1 MRVLLVDKE
10 ADLLPALQETL
21 LSIGG
26 LELYCAPDG
35 PTALQHATLL
45 NGVDVLL
52 TEVFLPG
59 VDGVA
64 LRDALQPLKPS
75 MKTVFL
81 TRHDLGSH
89 AEALRGHQILQVPV
103 DPELVLAALLAPRAP
118 TPIAPLSITPP
129 LRTAPPAPALELTA
143 SQSPQSTSDSHQ
155 LLQEASSRPA
165 EPQNLPAQ
173 APPAQPPPHPEAPRP
188 TAPEIAPLVLEK
200 SPQQKPNNLPPKPF
214 KPKAPKAATLKTGAL
229 LGPYQLLRTEPDS
242 SWGPCFAAVHTT
254 LGRTVHLV
262 ILAAEKLTSSALK
275 TAFLEEASAKAR
287 AQHPS
292 LLTVYEAGELDGY
305 LFCAIE
311 RLEANALQSLLQR
324 GASLPF
330 ATLQLIAWTVAEGL
344 QYFVHGQLSHAPLSS
359 ADILLGPDGN
369 PRLQNLATE
378 GSLTS
383 GSTSNTADDIATL
396 GNALHSLLPLDAP
409 ENFRRFLE
417 RTSSTHPRCI
427 SNWDQ
432 FLDQLAELDHA
443 ADSQNQPISVD
454 GMVREAIVSRSLLPT
469 YALGGLGVVLA
480 LGLSAAVAWHF
491 LRPEPQVPRQI
502 QIPSGQYLVGSGR
515 KATLTS
521 FTIDATEISN
531 RHYARFVDWLR
542 LHPKEAGRYDHPEQP
557 PHQNHVPEGW
567 TQQFPE
573 KIHPDARKQNPD
585 WDLPVAKVSWWDA
598 FAFANWAG
606 RALPSEEEWEAAGRG
621 PRGFLFPWGD
631 EPEPERAQVKQ
642 TDAKPGQSNAP
653 IAVHALKDASAFGV
667 LGLCGNVSEW
677 TATKPDAKTAVAKGN
692 HFDSPLLS
700 LDARTAISTETH
712 SPRLGFRTVSR
723 KATP

>member
-21 LSIGG
+21 LSIEG

-64 LRDALQPLKPS
+64 LRDAVQPLKPS
-75 MKTVFL
+75 MRTVFL
-81 TRHDLGSH
+81 TRHDLGAH
-89 AEALRGHQILQVPV
+89 VEALRGHQLLQVPV
-103 DPELVLAALLAPRAP
+103 DPELVLAALLAPQAP
-118 TPIAPLSITPP
+118 TPVAPTFFALPVRTTP
-129 LRTAPPAPALELTA
+129 TVTEAP
-143 SQSPQSTSDSHQ
+143 SPPKPQ
-155 LLQEASSRPA
+155 LH
-165 EPQNLPAQ
+165 PQ
-173 APPAQPPPHPEAPRP
+173 EAPRHSV
-188 TAPEIAPLVLEK
+188 APEDIPTQSDRSTQPPSQDTPRQAAETIPLVLEK
-200 SPQQKPNNLPPKPF
+200 SAPRTPANLPSKPF
-214 KPKAPKAATLKTGAL
+214 KPKTPQPGTLQVGAL
-229 LGPYQLLRTEPDS
+229 LGPYQLLRREPDT

-262 ILAAEKLTSSALK
+262 ILAQENLANSALK
-275 TAFLEEASAKAR
+275 GAFLADASAKAR
-287 AQHPS
+287 AQHPA

-305 LFCAIE
+305 LFYAIE
-311 RLEANALQSLLQR
+311 RLEANALQNLLQK

-330 ATLQLIAWTVAEGL
+330 ATLKLTARTVAEGL
-344 QYFVHGQLSHAPLSS
+344 QYFVHEQISHPPLSN
-359 ADILLGPDGN
+359 ANILLGSDEN
-369 PRLQNLATE
+369 PRLQNIATE
-378 GSLTS
+378 GSEAT
-383 GSTSNTADDIATL
+383 GDKSNPADDIATL
-396 GNALHSLLPLDAP
+396 GNALHALLPLEAP

-417 RTSSTHPRCI
+417 RTTSTHPRCI
-427 SNWDQ
+427 SSWDE
-432 FLDQLAELDHA
+432 FLGQLAALNQNA
-443 ADSQNQPISVD
+443 GSLNRVANADSLILEEEGARSVWLTYTLR
-454 GMVREAIVSRSLLPT
+454 GLGIVSV
-469 YALGGLGVVLA
+469 LGI
-480 LGLSAAVAWHF
+480 SAAAAWHF
-491 LRPEPQVPRQI
+491 LRQEPTLPRQI
-502 QIPSGQYLVGSGR
+502 QIPAGQYLVGAGR
-515 KATLTS
+515 KTNLNS

-531 RHYARFVDWLR
+531 RQYAHFVDWLR

-567 TQQFPE
+567 AQRFPE
-573 KIHPDARKQNPD
+573 KIHRDPRTQNPE

-598 FAFANWAG
+598 YAFANWAG
-606 RALPSEEEWEAAGRG
+606 RALPTEEEWEAAGRG

-631 EPEPERAQVKQ
+631 EPEPERAQVKR
-642 TDAKPGQSNAP
+642 TDTKPGESNTSVAVQS
-653 IAVHALKDASAFGV
+653 LKDASAFGV

-723 KATP
+723 KAMP